1 MSAYGPKRTCRK
13 TQSMSLLG
21 VKRTCRLQCEMSA
34 FDPKR
39 TFVALF
45 SEVGRLDTMACPE
58 PRGDDEAARIHHAYW
73 RRGGVAA
80 YGVRAAA
87 GSDAANWRTHV
98 LCRGRPASKVPPR
111 SLRRRV
117 TATGLDRRP

>member
-1 MSAYGPKRTCRK
+1 MRVVLLHCMSPLLAQSRHRCVHCTCL
-13 TQSMSLLG
+13 LLG
-21 VKRTCRLQCEMSA
+21 E
-34 FDPKR
+34 KR

-45 SEVGRLDTMACPE
+45 STSGRLDTMACPE
-58 PRGDDEAARIHHAYW
+58 PRGNDEAARIHHAYW

-80 YGVRAAA
+80 CGVRAAA

-98 LCRGRPASKVPPR
+98 LCRGRPASKVSPR
-111 SLRRRV
+111 SLHRRV